1 MESKTVYFENPGV
14 ANTEEVLR
22 IARQRAEELGIKTIL
37 VGSTTG
43 ATAVKAIEAL
53 KGFRVIVITH
63 STGLKEPNT
72 QEFTEDNR
80 KIVESK
86 GVRMLT
92 ATHPFGGISRAMRQA
107 SIPETTVTYS
117 IGDIVSST
125 LRTFGQGTKVACE
138 IAVIAADGGLV
149 RTDED
154 VISIAGTGS
163 GTGGRGSDTALVVQ
177 PACAEHYFKLQV
189 KEIICKPRNPH
200 RY

>member
-1 MESKTVYFENPGV
+1 MEAKTVYFENPGV
-14 ANTEEVLR
+14 GNTEEVLR

-63 STGLKEPNT
+63 STGFKEPNT
-72 QEFTEDNR
+72 QEFAEDNR

-86 GVRMLT
+86 GVRMQT
-92 ATHPFGGISRAMRQA
+92 ATHPFGGISRAMRQK
-107 SIPETTVTYS
+107 SIPEAPTTYV
-117 IGDIVSST
+117 IGDIVAST

-177 PACAEHYFKLQV
+177 PACAEHYFELQV